1 MCVVRGCVVGEWVGG
16 CYNTSRH
23 WWMKTCLFTIV
34 SMDPYSQSACVCIFV
49 ITKLENRT
57 GGFLFFSACVRITCT
72 CNKCMVCER
81 KKSFSV
87 TCMADSQA
95 SYRREKNQQQ
105 KTMQFFWFVFCI
117 AVRQVLISQVLRNS
131 EKKRKKKSLVCTC
144 CGLSPSPMKNKC

>member
-1 MCVVRGCVVGEWVGG
+1 
-16 CYNTSRH
+16 
-23 WWMKTCLFTIV
+23 
-34 SMDPYSQSACVCIFV
+34 MDENLPFHHCEYGSIFSECMRV
-49 ITKLENRT
+49 HICDNKIGKQERRI
-57 GGFLFFSACVRITCT
+57 FFFSACVRITCT

-131 EKKRKKKSLVCTC
+131 EKKIKKKSLVCTC